1 MGTTEKHIFILL
13 LALSAVWFPC
23 SARAAEAK
31 PVYKWVSANEY
42 YFLLPTSQDLAV
54 SGAGTES
61 VKPWGFGFRAVGHE
75 TFAKTGGLQ
84 FQSIKVDNLSTGRNT
99 FYLWELLAGM
109 EYIAPKV
116 QGKPLRFT
124 ASAVADFGLSD
135 TTFFVVPILSAG
147 LLYATEEYSA
157 TPTGFTFDIYYRLA
171 DIDLDSVGGGRAGT
185 LKPALG
191 FKVGYIFEGFW
202 AVKEKK
208 AD

>member
-1 MGTTEKHIFILL
+1 MGKKSAFLAALL
-13 LALSAVWFPC
+13 LTVYAVDAL
-23 SARAAEAK
+23 AAAPK
-31 PVYKWVSANEY
+31 PVYTWVSANEY

-84 FQSIKVDNLSTGRNT
+84 FQSVKVDSPSTGRNT
-99 FYLWELLAGM
+99 FYLWELLLGM
-109 EYIAPKV
+109 EYMAPKV

-124 ASAVADFGLSD
+124 ASALADLGLSD
-135 TTFFVVPILSAG
+135 TTFFVAPVLSAG
-147 LLYATEEYSA
+147 LLYTTDETAL

-202 AVKEKK
+202 AVKEKT
-208 AD
+208 AG